1 MGISRIGILFAAN
14 VDSLKKSQQH
24 RDSDKA
30 GARDAAEAHRND
42 DAAVVSHSSSYAT
55 NPAHDPDRVARVQQL
70 KNQVRRGQYNITA
83 AKVAL
88 SLYRDLL

>member
-14 VDSLKKSQQH
+14 VDSLRKDQQH
-24 RDSDKA
+24 RDSEKA
-30 GARDAAEAHRND
+30 AAREAAEAHRND
-42 DAAVVSHSSSYAT
+42 DAAVVLHSSSYAT
-55 NPAHDPDRVARVQQL
+55 NPAHDPDRVARVQQI
-70 KNQVRRGQYNITA
+70 KNQLQRGQYNVTA